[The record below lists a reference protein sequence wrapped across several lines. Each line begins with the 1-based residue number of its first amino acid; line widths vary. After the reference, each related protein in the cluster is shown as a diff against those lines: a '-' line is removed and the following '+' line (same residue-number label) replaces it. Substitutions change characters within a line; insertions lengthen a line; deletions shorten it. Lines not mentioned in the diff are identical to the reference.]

1 LLRSQ
6 EPRRDTVKSAG
17 EAVEILEAFDLTGSL
32 RAASELAGCS
42 PNTVARYVRLRA
54 TGRPS
59 TEPTRRTQLIDQHL
73 AKVEEWVE
81 RSNGKVRA
89 DVVHD
94 KLQALGFEGSERT
107 TRRSVAQAK
116 KAFVAGH
123 RRVFRPWI
131 PEPGMW
137 LQFDWGKGPRIGRQE
152 TLLWCAWLAWSRFR
166 VVIPTRDRTMP
177 TVIACLDEALRRFGG
192 SPTYALTDNERTV
205 TIDRVAGIAV
215 KHPVLVAA
223 GRHYGLQ
230 VHACVPADPASKGG
244 SESTVKIAKADLVP
258 TDANLLPAYGSFTEL
273 RAACDAFCEQVNARE
288 HRETR
293 RPPIELLAEERQ
305 RLHPV
310 PDEPYTVAFGLTR
323 VVDDEST
330 IRYGS
335 ARYSVPHEL
344 VAERVWV
351 RVDDEELV
359 VVHLGPVGARE
370 VARHRL
376 TTPGNPR
383 IDPAHYP
390 ERRTDPLHPRPK
402 PASPDETAF
411 LKLGDGAERWL
422 ILAAASGA
430 ERIRT
435 KIRRATELAALVGM
449 TSVDRALGLAA
460 EAGRFADGDLESI
473 LDHLRLM
480 GDRTAAPL
488 EGSDD
493 TLQPGTSAWELVGR

>member
-1 LLRSQ
+1 M
-6 EPRRDTVKSAG
+6 KSAG

-54 TGRPS
+54 RGRPLE
-59 TEPTRRTQLIDQHL
+59 EPVRRDQLVDPHL

-81 RSNGKVRA
+81 RSHGRVRA

-94 KLQALGFEGSERT
+94 KLRALGFEGSERT
-107 TRRSVAQAK
+107 TRRAVARAK
-116 KAFVAGH
+116 KAYAAGH

-137 LQFDWGKGPRIGRQE
+137 LQFDWGNGPRIGGRE

-166 VVIPTRDRTMP
+166 IVIPTWDRTMP
-177 TVIACLDEALRRFGG
+177 TVIACLDETLRRLGG

-205 TIDRVAGIAV
+205 TVDRIAGIAV
-215 KHPVLVAA
+215 KHPELVAA

-230 VHACVPADPASKGG
+230 VHACVPSDPASKGG
-244 SESTVKIAKADLVP
+244 SENTVKVAKADLVP
-258 TDANLLPAYGSFTEL
+258 TDANLLPAYETFAAL
-273 RAACDAFCEQVNARE
+273 RAACDAFCEHVNARE

-293 RPPIELLAEERQ
+293 RPPIELLAEERH
-305 RLHPV
+305 RLHPL
-310 PDEPYTVAFGLTR
+310 PDQPCTVAFGVTR
-323 VVDDEST
+323 VVDDEAT

-335 ARYSVPHEL
+335 ARYSVPHVL
-344 VAERVWV
+344 VTERVWV
-351 RVDDEELV
+351 RVAGDELV
-359 VVHLGPVGARE
+359 VTHGAPDGTQE

-383 IDPAHYP
+383 IDPARYP
-390 ERRTDPLHPRPK
+390 ERTTDPLHPRPK
-402 PASPDETAF
+402 PASPDEAAF
-411 LKLGDGAERWL
+411 LDLGPGAERWL

-435 KIRRATELAALVGM
+435 KIRRAAELATLVGADQ
-449 TSVDRALGLAA
+449 VDRALGLAA

-473 LDHLRLM
+473 VDHLRLM
-480 GDRTAAPL
+480 GDRTSEQLGA
-488 EGSDD
+488 SDD